1 MAKIIIIAI
10 VVVVLLIFVWYI
22 STSNSSKVAGLKVD
36 ESESGIDVAL
46 TKRYDVLTKMLD
58 AVKGYQQYEK
68 SVLTDMVKLRKGMSI
83 EEKNEANRNMDK
95 VADNIRVLVESYPQL
110 RADSSFME
118 LQKAIV
124 DVEEHLQAARR
135 LYNSNV
141 NRYNAKV
148 IVFPN
153 SIVANRMGAA
163 KKELFV
169 AEEYKRQD
177 VKLQF

>member
-1 MAKIIIIAI
+1 MAKIIVIA
-10 VVVVLLIFVWYI
+10 VVAVVLLILIWYI
-22 STSNSSKVAGLKVD
+22 SVSNSIKVAGLKVD

-95 VADNIRVLVESYPQL
+95 VANGIRVLAENYPQL
-110 RADSSFME
+110 KADNTFME

-141 NRYNAKV
+141 NRYNAKI

-153 SIVANRMGAA
+153 SIVANSMGAT
-163 KKELFV
+163 KKDLFV

>member
-1 MAKIIIIAI
+1 MAKFI
-10 VVVVLLIFVWYI
+10 VGAVVFVVLLIVIWYI
-22 STSNSSKVAGLKVD
+22 STSNSIKVAGLKVD

-68 SVLTDMVKLRKGMSI
+68 SVLTDMVKLRKGMTI
-83 EEKNEANRNMDK
+83 DEKNQANAAMDK
-95 VADNIRVLVESYPQL
+95 IAGDIRVLAENYPQL
-110 RADSSFME
+110 KADNTFVQ

-141 NRYNAKV
+141 NRYNSKIV
-148 IVFPN
+148 VFPS
-153 SIVANRMGAA
+153 SIVANGMGAV
-163 KKELFV
+163 KRELFV

-177 VKLQF
+177 VKIQF